1 MKNPS
6 SNDTATGSGKI
17 ELTCNGKRDRTQF
30 CSLKGFTDSQL
41 SSDYHFLED
50 VLKVSES
57 SKRLYHGIVP
67 SSETSKGGGGTTAKR
82 ARGPTMNNRIDLESI
97 SNNVSTHPLLQ
108 AKGGKNIVTVLA
120 NSVNDAEYNM
130 QREQHAESEEGI
142 INELISVHKKPAAK
156 HTSPQTNGLKAVD
169 PLVRQAELKGV
180 NLLRMPCGMMRR
192 TSNTTKFNK
201 KKGTI
206 SWKIE
211 LCFHSPSCV
220 INEEGGQEI
229 SPTHHMV
236 ESELS
241 ESCTLSNEL
250 GKHLNVHPGNSA
262 TRSRLRAFVNAPRD
276 TLSLFMK
283 RIPCSSAAPKY
294 FKLDPNST
302 LAELLEGK
310 TIIEFPT
317 IDVVMDED
325 KERFPLFIEAFS

>member
-1 MKNPS
+1 VKNPS
-6 SNDTATGSGKI
+6 SNDTATSSGKI

-30 CSLKGFTDSQL
+30 CSIKGFTDSQL

-82 ARGPTMNNRIDLESI
+82 ARGPAMNNRIDLESI

-130 QREQHAESEEGI
+130 QREQHAECEEGI
-142 INELISVHKKPAAK
+142 INELISVHKKPASAK
-156 HTSPQTNGLKAVD
+156 HTSPQTSGQKAVD

-211 LCFHSPSCV
+211 LCFHSPKCV
-220 INEEGGQEI
+220 EGQDK
-229 SPTHHMV
+229 SPTHLMV

-317 IDVVMDED
+317 IDVVMDAD
-325 KERFPLFIEAFS
+325 KEHFPLFIEAFS